1 MTGITFDRL
10 SKFFLLKSDFFPE
23 AAYNIIEFGFV
34 FVLSFMAFYDSGENI
49 QNSGITNVE
58 PNRKKLYL

>member
-10 SKFFLLKSDFFPE
+10 SKIFLLKSDFFPE
-23 AAYNIIEFGFV
+23 AVYTVIEFGFV
-34 FVLSFMAFYDSGENI
+34 FVLSVMAFYSVGENI
-49 QNSGITNVE
+49 QNSGATNVE